1 MIVMKFGGASLASV
15 ESIRQVIR
23 IVGRELHRR
32 PIMVASA
39 IGDTTDALLEL
50 LTHAR
55 RGNGYPAWKALEE
68 IKTEHFALSE
78 ELLDGERQNGID
90 QFLRDTF
97 RDLHVRI
104 LELCE
109 GERGFNAE
117 LQDWV
122 LSLGEQ
128 LSSRLLAAILDE
140 HCGSAR
146 HVDARKLIVTNDNFT
161 RAEPRYWETYAR
173 IRWCLPMAA
182 PGSTVVLGGFI
193 GSTKD
198 GRTTTLGRGGS
209 DLTASIIGAA
219 LNAEEIQVWKDVDG
233 MLTCDPLLFDA
244 VHQVRKLS
252 YAEASELASAGATI
266 LHPETMAPAQR
277 LRIPI
282 VIRNTFDFGC
292 EGTRIDSRTDGN
304 RNLVKSIAAKSGVR
318 LLEIRSANALDALT
332 ELREFCQGRG
342 EGITV
347 LSSSEECVLIAI
359 DKDARLPDLRP
370 FESGCLEVRIRNSQS
385 ILTLVGQI
393 ADPMHVSR
401 KIAAVLHGID
411 AFILRNERAECSLSV
426 AVPETEARRCIA
438 LLHDA
443 FFANPDPALFVVRNG
458 AAARIHTPQQNMAE
472 AKRSNRFEA
481 FVASTNILQ
490 PN

>member
-1 MIVMKFGGASLASV
+1 MIVMKFGGSSLGSV
-15 ESIRQVIR
+15 ESIRQVVR

-32 PIMVASA
+32 PIVVASA

-55 RGNGYPAWKALEE
+55 RGNSYPAWKALEE
-68 IKTEHFALSE
+68 IKTQHFPIAE
-78 ELLDGERQNGID
+78 ELLDGERQNEVD

-109 GERGFNAE
+109 GERAFNAE

-128 LSSRLLAAILDE
+128 LSSRLLTAVLDE

-173 IRWCLPMAA
+173 IRWCVPMAA
-182 PGSTVVLGGFI
+182 RESTVVLGGFI
-193 GSTKD
+193 GSTQD

-209 DLTASIIGAA
+209 DLTASIVGAA
-219 LNAEEIQVWKDVDG
+219 LNVEEIQVWKDVDG
-233 MLTCDPLLFDA
+233 MLTCDPRLFGT
-244 VHQVRKLS
+244 VYQVRNLS
-252 YAEASELASAGATI
+252 YAEATELASAGATI

-292 EGTRIDSRTDGN
+292 EGTRIDSQIAGN
-304 RNLVKSIAAKSGVR
+304 RNVVKSIAATNGVR
-318 LLEIRSANALDALT
+318 LLEIRSANASDALT
-332 ELREFCQGRG
+332 ELLQFCQERS
-342 EGITV
+342 EGMTV
-347 LSSSEECVLIAI
+347 LSSTEECVLIAI
-359 DKDARLPDLRP
+359 DRHTRVPDLRP

-393 ADPMHVSR
+393 ANPIDISR
-401 KIAAVLHGID
+401 RVAAVLHGID
-411 AFILRNERAECSLSV
+411 AFIVPNERAKCSLSV
-426 AVPETEARRCIA
+426 SVAETEAKRCIA
-438 LLHDA
+438 LLHHT

-458 AAARIHTPQQNMAE
+458 AVARIHTPQQNMAE
-472 AKRSNRFEA
+472 EKRSIGLKA